1 MLQQDNARPHVSK
14 MTTAFLESRIKT
26 LKWPAHSP
34 DLSPIENVW
43 KLLKDIIYLSKSF
56 KNIDELWT
64 NIENGVSYINAHKRE
79 IIIKMLDDLSEKY
92 VTVLT
97 RNGKV

>member
-1 MLQQDNARPHVSK
+1 MVQQDNARPHVSK

-56 KNIDELWT
+56 KNIDE
-64 NIENGVSYINAHKRE
+64 
-79 IIIKMLDDLSEKY
+79 IIMKMLDDLSEKY
-92 VTVLT
+92 LTVLT